1 MLMIWLFSLR
11 VLMSFK
17 KRWTLC
23 MIIRDL
29 TVNVDKTK
37 VITFIYGD
45 KIKSKLWINL
55 FTLVFCK
62 TSMLLCTQKQL
73 ACQAGTAVFELK
85 SNV

>member
-11 VLMSFK
+11 VLMSLK

-62 TSMLLCTQKQL
+62 TSMANTLY
-73 ACQAGTAVFELK
+73 AEAIGMSSRDSRV
-85 SNV
+85 